1 MKKIKNVKDL
11 RDHLIVTLDEL
22 KSGKI
27 GLRDARTTATVSG
40 KIIKSA
46 ELQMEYNAYSGSKKK
61 VKFLESDE

>member
-1 MKKIKNVKDL
+1 MSKIKNVKDL
-11 RDHLIVTLDEL
+11 RDHLVNTLEEL
-22 KSGKI
+22 KKGKI

-61 VKFLESDE
+61 VQFLESDE

>member
-1 MKKIKNVKDL
+1 MKKIENVKDL
-11 RDHLIVTLDEL
+11 RNHLIKTLEEL
-22 KSGKI
+22 RGGKI

-61 VKFLESDE
+61 VQFLESDD